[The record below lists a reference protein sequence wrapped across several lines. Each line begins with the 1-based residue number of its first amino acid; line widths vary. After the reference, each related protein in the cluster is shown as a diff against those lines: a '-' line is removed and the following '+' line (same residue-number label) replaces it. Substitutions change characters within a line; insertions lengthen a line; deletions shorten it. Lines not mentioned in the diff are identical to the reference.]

1 MQRKLVVFD
10 WDGTLMDSLHSIV
23 KAMQACARELNL
35 REPSDEQVKSIIG
48 LSLSKANT
56 VLFGALS
63 KAADEAL
70 IESYKRHYLSIETS
84 NPSQLYPGIRDL
96 LEMLVERGCLLA
108 VATGKGHNGLDRV
121 MRQSQTL
128 HLFNAH
134 RGADQARSKPDPLM
148 LTQILDQLE
157 CDVEQAI
164 MVGDASFDLE
174 MARNKGMHAIGVSY
188 GAQDKQSLEGFAYPI
203 VDSVEELR
211 QTLTAFIES

>member
-23 KAMQACARELNL
+23 KAMQASAQELNL
-35 REPSDEQVKSIIG
+35 SVPSDEQVKSIIG
-48 LSLSKANT
+48 LSLSKANA
-56 VLFGALS
+56 VLFGPLS
-63 KAADEAL
+63 KAKDEAL
-70 IESYKRHYLSIETS
+70 IECYKRHYLAIETIT
-84 NPSQLYPGIRDL
+84 PSQLYSGIREL
-96 LEMLVERGCLLA
+96 LEMLAAQGCLLA

-174 MARNKGMHAIGVSY
+174 MARNKGMHAVGVSY
-188 GAQDKQSLEGFAYPI
+188 GAQDRQSLESFDYPV
-203 VDSVEELR
+203 VDCVDELR
-211 QTLTAFIES
+211 QTLIDFIAS